1 MQPPLKILVRL
12 TPKARRTAFLG
23 WSEDAEGRRVLK
35 ASVTAA
41 PEKGKANA
49 ALIALL
55 AGHWRIPKSAIRIEQ
70 GETSRTK
77 TLILSQIPENI
88 E

>member
-55 AGHWRIPKSAIRIEQ
+55 AGHWRHPEKRHPH
-70 GETSRTK
+70 RTGRNQPQQNAYFK
-77 TLILSQIPENI
+77 PNT
-88 E
+88 